1 MVRQD
6 DSIRV
11 RCQRGSARSRKEVM
25 DHEREGAN
33 PTQNSLLCTC
43 CAACKR
49 RLARSFRFTCG
60 AVLILALASPV
71 LAALALPRTPIR
83 SYMLP
88 NGLRVV
94 MAHDDQAPVVDV
106 QVWYHVGS
114 RDERPGML
122 GLAHLFEHLMFDGT
136 RNLAP
141 SEFSNYVVR
150 WGGVDNA
157 YTTTDATVFWE
168 TVPSVDLP
176 VVLWLEADRMQNLAI
191 TSSTF
196 KNERRVVEEEA
207 RQRFGNQPY
216 GSLLETLYAHAFTVS
231 PYQHRP
237 IGISADLERATLDDV
252 RAFYHSYYVPNNA
265 TLVIV
270 GKFSESAAAAQIA
283 KYFGPLAATAGPI
296 PRDYRHDPPQA
307 AERVVSLKRAVSLP
321 VFVEGFHVPAD
332 GAPDAY
338 PLELA
343 TKILADG
350 ESSWMYRRL
359 VYQKQIAMQVDCEA
373 NFSELP
379 NLLYIFAV
387 MNPGRDM
394 KAGEAEVAHLLERL
408 REGDISE
415 DDMRRAKN
423 EVLRDFILNRQTAR
437 SRADALGYD
446 AVVLRDAN
454 LYNTEIDRFSGLTAA
469 DVARVASKYLVSE
482 NMTLV
487 EVSPTSN

>member
-1 MVRQD
+1 MDRNGERANLPRNLPPFTR
-6 DSIRV
+6 RV
-11 RCQRGSARSRKEVM
+11 ECRRVLSGPLEFV
-25 DHEREGAN
+25 GAAI
-33 PTQNSLLCTC
+33 L
-43 CAACKR
+43 
-49 RLARSFRFTCG
+49 
-60 AVLILALASPV
+60 VLALVSPAV
-71 LAALALPRTPIR
+71 AALTLPSTPIR
-83 SYMLP
+83 SYMLV
-88 NGLRVV
+88 NGLQVV
-94 MAHDDQAPVVDV
+94 MAQDAQAPVVDV

-114 RDERPGML
+114 RDERPGMW
-122 GLAHLFEHLMFDGT
+122 GFAHLFEHLMFDGT

-141 SEFSNYVVR
+141 SEFSNYIVR

-176 VVLWLEADRMQNLAI
+176 VVLWLEADRMHNLTI
-191 TSSTF
+191 TRSTF

-237 IGISADLERATLDDV
+237 IGSSADLDRATLADV
-252 RAFYHSYYVPNNA
+252 RSFYQKYYVPNNA

-270 GKFSESAAAAQIA
+270 GKFSESAAAAQIEQ
-283 KYFGPLAATAGPI
+283 YFGPLPTGSDPI
-296 PRDYRHDPPQA
+296 PRDYSQEPPQA
-307 AERVVSLKRAVSLP
+307 GERAVRLKKAVSLP
-321 VFVEGFHVPAD
+321 AFVEGFHIPAD
-332 GAPDAY
+332 GASDAY

-343 TKILADG
+343 ARILADG

-359 VYQKQIAMQVDCEA
+359 VYHKQSAMQVDCEG

-387 MNPGRDM
+387 MNPGHSLGEGESEVAQLLQRLQEGDITARDM
-394 KAGEAEVAHLLERL
+394 K
-408 REGDISE
+408 
-415 DDMRRAKN
+415 RAKN
-423 EVLRDFILNRQTAR
+423 EVLRDFVLNRQTAR

-446 AVVLRDAN
+446 AVVLHDAN
-454 LYNTEIDRFSGLTAA
+454 LYNTEINRFSGLTVA
-469 DVARVASKYLVSE
+469 DVARVARKYLVSG

-487 EVSPTSN
+487 EMSPASN

>member
-1 MVRQD
+1 MEHN
-6 DSIRV
+6 
-11 RCQRGSARSRKEVM
+11 G
-25 DHEREGAN
+25 EGASS
-33 PTQNSLLCTC
+33 PRVSLLH
-43 CAACKR
+43 ACLTEWKR
-49 RLARSFRFTCG
+49 GLARWLRVSR
-60 AVLILALASPV
+60 ALVLILVIASPALAAVS
-71 LAALALPRTPIR
+71 LQNTPIR

-88 NGLRVV
+88 NGLSVV
-94 MAHDDQAPVVDV
+94 MAQDDQAPVVDV

-114 RDERPGML
+114 RDERPGMW
-122 GLAHLFEHLMFDGT
+122 GFAHLFEHLMFDGT

-141 SEFSNYVVR
+141 SEFSNYIVR

-168 TVPSVDLP
+168 TVPSADLP
-176 VVLWLEADRMQNLAI
+176 VVLWLEADRMHNLAI
-191 TSSTF
+191 TRSAF
-196 KNERRVVEEEA
+196 NNERRVVEEEA

-231 PYQHRP
+231 PYRHRP
-237 IGISADLERATLDDV
+237 IGSSADLDRATLADV
-252 RAFYHSYYVPNNA
+252 RAFYRTYYVPNNA

-283 KYFGPLAATAGPI
+283 KYFGPLAIGGDPI
-296 PRDYRHDPPQA
+296 PRDYHREPPQA
-307 AERVVSLKRAVSLP
+307 AERVVKLKKAVSLP
-321 VFVEGFHVPAD
+321 AFVEGFHIPAD
-332 GAPDAY
+332 GTPDAY

-359 VYQKQIAMQVDCEA
+359 VYQKQIAMQVDCEGS
-373 NFSELP
+373 FSELP

-387 MNPGRDM
+387 MNPGHPVEE
-394 KAGEAEVAHLLERL
+394 GEAEVALLVHRL
-408 REGDISE
+408 QEGDISPE
-415 DDMRRAKN
+415 DMRRAKN

-446 AVVLRDAN
+446 SVVLHDPN
-454 LYNTEIDRFSGLTAA
+454 LYNTEINRFSDLTAA
-469 DVARVASKYLVSE
+469 DVARVARQYLVSR
-482 NMTLV
+482 NMTVV